1 MAHVGQLNLGMTE
14 RKNVKTFDPKKDVGP
29 VLMPKIFRRLVR
41 FTVSQENHLFTG
53 DFRSFL
59 GSQSD
64 PFLLLKAFLKNPG
77 AKAPG
82 KSTPNGNLESRFSP
96 QEVFQDLP
104 GDLVFF
110 EQPSTLVDAK
120 GNKITKFF

>member
-1 MAHVGQLNLGMTE
+1 MQRA
-14 RKNVKTFDPKKDVGP
+14 P
-29 VLMPKIFRRLVR
+29 
-41 FTVSQENHLFTG
+41 
-53 DFRSFL
+53 
-59 GSQSD
+59 
-64 PFLLLKAFLKNPG
+64 A

-82 KSTPNGNLESRFSP
+82 KSTPNGNLKGRFSP